1 MRLCL
6 EFVLVGKSCNFLR
19 KLLLIPFMI
28 SSKIIDGCYY
38 YTTHATIH
46 LNSEEKKEGEVL
58 RMTCMEDCE

>member
-1 MRLCL
+1 ML
-6 EFVLVGKSCNFLR
+6 
-19 KLLLIPFMI
+19 
-28 SSKIIDGCYY
+28 SSKIIIDGCYY